1 MRRIKPSLE
10 PILWMHFSGGG
21 ALAAMAMPILIVLC
35 GLAFPLGW
43 VEPPTH
49 QHMLALVSHP
59 LTRIGGF
66 VLCSLSLI
74 HAAHRLRYTL
84 YDGLQIKHL
93 NEMINT
99 LGYGGAL
106 VGSLWAAYVFF
117 LNV

>member
-1 MRRIKPSLE
+1 MRKIKPSLE
-10 PILWMHFSGGG
+10 PVLWLHFSGGG
-21 ALAAMAMPILIVLC
+21 ALAAMAMPVLILLF

-43 VEPPTH
+43 IHPPSYDH
-49 QHMLALVSHP
+49 LRWLLSNPIA
-59 LTRIGGF
+59 RIAGF

-106 VGSLWAAYVFF
+106 VGSVWAAYVFF
-117 LNV
+117 VKL